1 MATTGKVRILVV
13 DDDEAIRT
21 FLGHLLESEGYEV
34 ELAEDGSVA
43 LEKIA
48 AQPVDLVIT
57 DIAMPEKDGIETI
70 ISVRDSNPSTKIIA
84 ISGVEKS
91 ERLLEIAQMYK
102 ADASL
107 KKPFDNDVL
116 LETIKKVLGGGSG

>member
-1 MATTGKVRILVV
+1 MAETGKVRLLVV

-34 ELAEDGSVA
+34 ELAENGSVA

-48 AQPVDLVIT
+48 AQPFDLVIT

-84 ISGVEKS
+84 ISGVEKN